1 MLQNLKSEEKL
12 IKLEVEER
20 KDLVLAILDQLYQAT
35 LDTFLVVFNNIVCF
49 IIYSFHVIDECVF

>member
-35 LDTFLVVFNNIVCF
+35 LDTFLVVFNNV
-49 IIYSFHVIDECVF
+49 